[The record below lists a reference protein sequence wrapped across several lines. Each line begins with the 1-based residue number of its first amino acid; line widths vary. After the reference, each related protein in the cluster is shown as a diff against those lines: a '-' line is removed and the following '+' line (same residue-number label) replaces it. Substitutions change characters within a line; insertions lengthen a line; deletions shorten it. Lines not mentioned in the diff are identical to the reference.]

1 MSLSTRR
8 PPGIPSSVRPPRSTS
23 TSRGREP
30 IIRAQDDLPSLPND
44 NRYRTTSQ
52 SQRSRSVPRQG
63 SDNPFRSQRTEV
75 VPPMPSNSSRHST
88 QSSVSSSSSGSSAV
102 SAASTAPS
110 SLWDYV
116 GWKGGA
122 ATPAGEHE
130 ERIPSPEPLDSSTQ
144 PDTSNPSSIWSRVT
158 AVAGGLSVNVGKAWE
173 VKDDLPEPDT
183 PPGRDSRVTT
193 ALKKHYIK
201 QVSDP
206 RQLPDWLFSDIE
218 RQVGRSF
225 SRREPGS
232 TDSQDEAY
240 NSSAAYE
247 NPAPVRSRTKHDDAY
262 MPSQPTPRRERMRA
276 TTYDD
281 EAPGPTRAAT
291 RLRAMRD
298 AKRGPPTEREPHT
311 PFRAPAPVT
320 EPAPEPQPQ
329 PVVAA
334 PPRPRIGLPARP
346 GRPRRE

>member
-8 PPGIPSSVRPPRSTS
+8 PPGIPSSVRPPRSAS
-23 TSRGREP
+23 NSRGREP
-30 IIRAQDDLPSLPND
+30 AVRTQDDLSSSSND
-44 NRYRTTSQ
+44 NRYRMTSQ
-52 SQRSRSVPRQG
+52 SQRSRSIPRQG
-63 SDNPFRSQRTEV
+63 SENPFRSQRTEV
-75 VPPMPSNSSRHST
+75 VPPMPSNSFRHST
-88 QSSVSSSSSGSSAV
+88 QSSVSSSSSGSSVV

-122 ATPAGEHE
+122 ATSAGERE
-130 ERIPSPEPLDSSTQ
+130 ERIPSPEPQESS
-144 PDTSNPSSIWSRVT
+144 DTTNANSIWSRVT

-173 VKDDLPEPDT
+173 AKDDLPEPDT
-183 PPGRDSRVTT
+183 PPGRDSRVTV

-206 RQLPDWLFSDIE
+206 RQLPAWLFSDVE

-225 SRREPGS
+225 SRREPESADGQDDAHGS
-232 TDSQDEAY
+232 SP
-240 NSSAAYE
+240 SYE
-247 NPAPVRSRTKHDDAY
+247 TPAPARTRTRHDDTY
-262 MPSQPTPRRERMRA
+262 MQSQPDSRRERARA
-276 TTYDD
+276 AAFDD

-298 AKRGPPTEREPHT
+298 AKRGPPMEREAYIPV
-311 PFRAPAPVT
+311 PIPAPT
-320 EPAPEPQPQ
+320 PAPAPEPKPM
-329 PVVAA
+329 AA
-334 PPRPRIGLPARP
+334 VPPRPRIGLPARP

>member
-23 TSRGREP
+23 TTCGREP
-30 IIRAQDDLPSLPND
+30 TIRAQDDLPSPPND
-44 NRYRTTSQ
+44 TRYRTTSQ

-63 SDNPFRSQRTEV
+63 SDNPFRSQRTEA

-88 QSSVSSSSSGSSAV
+88 QSSVSSSSSGSSVV

-122 ATPAGEHE
+122 ATPVGGRE
-130 ERIPSPEPLDSSTQ
+130 ERILSPEPLDSSAQ
-144 PDTSNPSSIWSRVT
+144 PDTTNASSIWSRVT

-173 VKDDLPEPDT
+173 AKDDLSEPDT

-206 RQLPDWLFSDIE
+206 RQLPAWLFSDIE

-225 SRREPGS
+225 SRRERGS
-232 TDSQDEAY
+232 IDSQDEVHS
-240 NSSAAYE
+240 SSAAYE
-247 NPAPVRSRTKHDDAY
+247 TPAPVRSRTRHDDAY
-262 MPSQPTPRRERMRA
+262 MSSQPTPRRERTRTA
-276 TTYDD
+276 TYDD

-298 AKRGPPTEREPHT
+298 AKRGSPTEREAYASDH
-311 PFRAPAPVT
+311 APAPLA
-320 EPAPEPQPQ
+320 EPEPEPQS
-329 PVVAA
+329 VVAA
-334 PPRPRIGLPARP
+334 PPRPRVGLPARP